1 MGWSPSAERG
11 WTMQRPDDMLENAA
25 AGLSSQLASGLTRR
39 SFLGR
44 LGGAVLA
51 AIGGASVA
59 AAVKPEE
66 AEAFHLCGHI
76 WTTGSCPSPLGMPR
90 IDRFGRPLRAS
101 DARPIDNLGR
111 PVNAQG
117 FPVDASGQRLRGP
130 DGQLLPRG
138 PRTRICE
145 DWIPERFHIS
155 ADTQGSWYRCCSG
168 QIRKIVDC
176 CSTSRKRI
184 NGDAALVGYCRSGYR
199 VFCIMYYD
207 TGLDC

>member
-1 MGWSPSAERG
+1 VR
-11 WTMQRPDDMLENAA
+11 RPDEILDGAA
-25 AGLSSQLASGLTRR
+25 QALSGKLASGMTRR

-44 LGGAVLA
+44 VGGTFLA
-51 AIGGASVA
+51 AAGGASVA

-76 WTTGSCPSPLGMPR
+76 WTTGSCPSPLGLPR
-90 IDRFGRPLRAS
+90 IDRNGFPLRAR

-111 PVNAQG
+111 LINTDGYPI
-117 FPVDASGQRLRGP
+117 DETGQRLLGP
-130 DGQLLPRG
+130 DGEPLERA

-145 DWIPERFHIS
+145 DWVPERFGIS
-155 ADTQGSWYRCCSG
+155 ARTQGSWFRCCNG

-176 CSTSRKRI
+176 CSPSRRRI
-184 NGDAALVGYCRSGYR
+184 NGDASLVGYCWSGRR

-207 TGLDC
+207 TGLPC